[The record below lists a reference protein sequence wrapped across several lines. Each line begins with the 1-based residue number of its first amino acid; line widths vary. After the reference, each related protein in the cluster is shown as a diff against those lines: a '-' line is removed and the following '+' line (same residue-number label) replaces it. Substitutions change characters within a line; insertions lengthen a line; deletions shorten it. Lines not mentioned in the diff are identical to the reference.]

1 MKENL
6 GVPSDVRVSRCWILI
21 LRQAVRARRAD
32 HGAAGARLTSYTS
45 LARGD
50 LMVGCF
56 HVLSASASLAI
67 TSCAIVPLTRHALGV
82 DKTSRR
88 RFQEKDEG
96 MEEEQ
101 ASPGEGRQERTPSE
115 P

>member
-6 GVPSDVRVSRCWILI
+6 DVPRVSSCWSLI
-21 LRQAVRARRAD
+21 LRLAVRARRAD
-32 HGAAGARLTSYTS
+32 LGAAGTRLTSYTS

-50 LMVGCF
+50 LMACFF
-56 HVLSASASLAI
+56 HVLSASAILAI
-67 TSCAIVPLTRHALGV
+67 TSCDDVPLTRHALGV

>member
-6 GVPSDVRVSRCWILI
+6 DVPRVSSCWSLI
-21 LRQAVRARRAD
+21 LRLAVRARRAD
-32 HGAAGARLTSYTS
+32 LGAAGTRLTSYTS

-50 LMVGCF
+50 LMACFF
-56 HVLSASASLAI
+56 HVLSASAILAI
-67 TSCAIVPLTRHALGV
+67 TSCDVPLTRRHALGV

>member
-1 MKENL
+1 MA
-6 GVPSDVRVSRCWILI
+6 CF
-21 LRQAVRARRAD
+21 
-32 HGAAGARLTSYTS
+32 
-45 LARGD
+45 
-50 LMVGCF
+50 F
-56 HVLSASASLAI
+56 HVLSASAILAI
-67 TSCAIVPLTRHALGV
+67 TSCDVPLTRRHALGV